1 MLELAGYRSAREST
15 RPPVIKE
22 HRGGRAARLARVI
35 DLKAA
40 RQDPDAVRA
49 ALARRGAAD
58 DFDAV
63 LAADTRGRS
72 LAERAEALRAA
83 QKSSSK
89 GKPTPEQI
97 VQLRQLRDELDQ
109 AQEELTAAAQQR
121 DELLARIPNLPD
133 PTAADGM
140 DEEDAQLVRQWGEQ
154 PKFDFE
160 PRDSTELS
168 SSRGWIDMARGAR
181 LSGSRF
187 AYRIGDV
194 ALTEMALYRYVI
206 DKLTSRGFLLVLPPI
221 MVGERAMYGTGFLP
235 TEESNL
241 YHLEKDD
248 LYLTGTSEVALAGIH
263 AEERLEQDELP
274 ARYAAFTTNFRREAG
289 AAGKDTKGMF
299 RVHQFDKVEMFV
311 YCLPE
316 ESAEFHERLLSYEEE
331 IVQAL
336 GVPYRV
342 MNISVGDLGA
352 PAAKKYDIEAWF
364 PVQQRYREITSCSNT
379 TDYQARRLNIRFRR
393 DGKLEHVHTL
403 NGTGATARALLS
415 IMENFQDEHGTV
427 AIPDVLTRFGAP
439 ATIGTPPQ
447 P

>member
-1 MLELAGYRSAREST
+1 
-15 RPPVIKE
+15 
-22 HRGGRAARLARVI
+22 VI

-40 RQDPDAVRA
+40 RQDPDTFRA
-49 ALARRGAAD
+49 ALARRGAAE
-58 DFDAV
+58 DFDAL
-63 LAADTRGRS
+63 LAADASWRS
-72 LAERAEALRAA
+72 LTERAEVLRAA

-97 VQLRQLRDELDQ
+97 EQLRKLRDELDQ
-109 AQEELTAAAQQR
+109 AQDELAKAAEVR
-121 DELLARIPNLPD
+121 DDLLARIPNLPD

-140 DEEDAQLVRQWGEQ
+140 DEEDAQLVRTWGEQ
-154 PKFDFE
+154 PKFGFM
-160 PRDSTELS
+160 PRDAAELGS
-168 SSRGWIDMARGAR
+168 PRGWIDMARGAR
-181 LSGSRF
+181 LSGARF

-194 ALTEMALYRYVI
+194 ALAEMALYRYVI
-206 DKLTSRGFLLVLPPI
+206 DKLTTRGFLLVLPPI
-221 MVGERAMYGTGFLP
+221 MVKEQAMYGTGFLP

-263 AEERLEQDELP
+263 ADERLEEADLP
-274 ARYAAFTTNFRREAG
+274 ARYTAFTTNFRREAG

-316 ESAEFHERLLSYEEE
+316 HSRELHELLLSYEEE
-331 IVQAL
+331 IAQEL
-336 GVPYRV
+336 GLPYRV
-342 MNISVGDLGA
+342 MNIPVGDLGA

-393 DGKLEHVHTL
+393 EGKLEPVHTL

-415 IMENFQDEHGTV
+415 IMENFQDEAGTV
-427 AIPDVLTRFGAP
+427 AVTEVLQRFGAP
-439 ATIGTPPQ
+439 ATIGSPPAGA
-447 P
+447 

>member
-1 MLELAGYRSAREST
+1 MAAR
-15 RPPVIKE
+15 RV
-22 HRGGRAARLARVI
+22 RRAARLAQVI

-49 ALARRGAAD
+49 ALARRGAAE
-58 DFDAV
+58 DFDAL
-63 LAADTRGRS
+63 LAADATWRS
-72 LAERAEALRAA
+72 LTERAEALRAA
-83 QKSSSK
+83 QKSASR

-97 VQLRQLRDELDQ
+97 EQLRQLSDELGQ
-109 AQEELTAAAQQR
+109 AQDELNSAAQLR
-121 DELLARIPNLPD
+121 DLLLARIPNVPD

-140 DEEDAQLVRQWGEQ
+140 DEEDAQLVRTWGER
-154 PKFDFE
+154 PKFSFE
-160 PRDSTELS
+160 PRDSTELGS
-168 SSRGWIDMARGAR
+168 PRGWIDMARGAR

-194 ALTEMALYRYVI
+194 ALAEMALYRFVI
-206 DKLTSRGFLLVLPPI
+206 DKLTNRGFLLVLPPV

-263 AEERLEQDELP
+263 AEERLEAEDLP
-274 ARYAAFTTNFRREAG
+274 ARYTAFTTNFRREAG
-289 AAGKDTKGMF
+289 AAGKDTRGMF

-311 YCLPE
+311 YTFPE
-316 ESAEFHERLLSYEEE
+316 LSRETHDELLAYEEE
-331 IVQAL
+331 IAQEL
-336 GVPYRV
+336 GLPYRV
-342 MNISVGDLGA
+342 MNIAVGDLGA

-415 IMENFQDEHGTV
+415 IMENFQDEAGTV
-427 AIPDVLTRFGAP
+427 TVPQVLHAFGAP
-439 ATIGTPPQ
+439 ATIGTPAA
-447 P
+447 

>member
-1 MLELAGYRSAREST
+1 
-15 RPPVIKE
+15 
-22 HRGGRAARLARVI
+22 
-35 DLKAA
+35 
-40 RQDPDAVRA
+40 VRA

-58 DFDAV
+58 DFDAL
-63 LAADTRGRS
+63 LAADTRWRS
-72 LAERAEALRAA
+72 LTERAETLRAA

-97 VQLRQLRDELDQ
+97 EQLRQLRAELDQ
-109 AQEELTAAAQQR
+109 AQDQLTAAAQQR
-121 DELLARIPNLPD
+121 DELLARIPNVPD

-140 DEEDAQLVRQWGEQ
+140 DEEDAQLVRTWGEQ
-154 PKFDFE
+154 PKFDFQ
-160 PRDSTELS
+160 PRDAAELGS
-168 SSRGWIDMARGAR
+168 PRGWIDMARGAR
-181 LSGSRF
+181 LSGARF

-221 MVGERAMYGTGFLP
+221 MALEHAMYGTGFLP

-263 AEERLEQDELP
+263 ADERLEEDELP
-274 ARYAAFTTNFRREAG
+274 ARYTAFTTNFRREAG
-289 AAGKDTKGMF
+289 AAGKDTRGMF

-316 ESAEFHERLLSYEEE
+316 DSRDMHDLLLSYEEE
-331 IVQAL
+331 IAQEL
-336 GVPYRV
+336 GLPYRV
-342 MNISVGDLGA
+342 MNIAVGDLGA
-352 PAAKKYDIEAWF
+352 PATKKYDIEAWF

-393 DGKLEHVHTL
+393 DGRLEHVHTL

-415 IMENFQDEHGTV
+415 VMENFQDEHGTV
-427 AIPDVLTRFGAP
+427 AVPDVLRRFGAP
-439 ATIGTPPQ
+439 DTIGTPPQ
-447 P
+447 GQGRRA